1 MNVTNKEILKPK
13 IIGIESK
20 ETEKL
25 FQTIGNDRT
34 ANATIQCLTELLER
48 QEKQMQELKQE
59 LSQTK
64 QKIKKVDTNNS
75 NYMKHIDGEWKR
87 FYLKDEIID
96 KPIVEFTA
104 LQLKEWAR
112 NKIIT
117 EKMTKKQYYNMAII
131 IRQSLDYLVERGE
144 LSVNH
149 YNEFKVNTSLFTP
162 VIPKEPEYE
171 VFSEQ

>member
-1 MNVTNKEILKPK
+1 M
-13 IIGIESK
+13 
-20 ETEKL
+20 ET
-25 FQTIGNDRT
+25 
-34 ANATIQCLTELLER
+34 
-48 QEKQMQELKQE
+48 
-59 LSQTK
+59 
-64 QKIKKVDTNNS
+64 
-75 NYMKHIDGEWKR
+75 

-131 IRQSLDYLVERGE
+131 IRQSLDYLVKRGE

-171 VFSEQ
+171 VFSEKEEKDLKEMAMAEFMANPERTAPLAVVLLR